1 MRRRMLA
8 LVLVRYASL
17 FSDVR
22 KVRDTDMNRS
32 SSYHTSVTSVMG
44 LLVILK
50 EFFLKFKKKHISREK
65 IRIKR
70 FKIQEK
76 AHIEEKDPN

>member
-1 MRRRMLA
+1 
-8 LVLVRYASL
+8 
-17 FSDVR
+17 
-22 KVRDTDMNRS
+22 
-32 SSYHTSVTSVMG
+32 MG